1 MKRIFTFGLMLAS
14 VFALTNCTEELVDQT
29 VPTDEVTQETVTPK
43 EEGIPFQ
50 VYASLGAETKTEGY
64 IDDKTGKL
72 KTRWVS
78 TDKIHVFYEDEEG
91 TLVNAGVFTVSDTD
105 NGIFNG
111 FIPSNINPEET
122 YNWYF
127 VYDATKD
134 NLTTTSNEGVVTATV
149 TIGSSVQTQSS
160 TTGTNDDVAHIGAAN
175 CPMWGKAANVSG
187 SVTPRV
193 QMTHLAA
200 LYEITIQ
207 NKTKANSV
215 SGAQA
220 GSILV
225 KDVGIRV
232 SSTGTWLSKNSS
244 AKQKALVGDFT
255 LDILNGTLSQVAT
268 NENYS
273 VKLKITENPLSSI
286 ISGSEKKYYFV
297 TAPVD
302 IQNDRTTD
310 PSYYE
315 EIANPSNIISA
326 TEYQNSNSKSSYRV
340 ATKRQ
345 DIFAFHVNGSARTI
359 PAKEEYNQDIRSGKV
374 YEFIL
379 PVHELCN
386 PLVTNGFYIESAGR
400 KGTDEKYTYKGGF
413 LNLETK
419 EETDNSHIKTT
430 ILSFTNSEDI
440 DEAAVINGSAP
451 GFIRKLKGGS
461 GQIIIDGFAKDMINA
476 MPISFYASGYNDNP
490 TAMTIGNI
498 NLWVPTYNQDKNSD
512 NYTSLKYRKPVYRQ
526 MGTLLS
532 NLMSVLK
539 ISADG
544 IPRSALTAFV
554 DENTITFNNIV
565 SNGDFDSKNV
575 IVMDEN
581 ATHKGV
587 TAELVDSFI
596 SRFSAKDESGQTRT
610 ASYYGLYAILN
621 ATLNSDGTLSYN
633 AYKDA
638 SNQIV
643 RIKRN
648 NVEIELNE
656 ANMAIEADNTANG
669 IYYKIYNTINDKIGN
684 IAGGIFS
691 SMGEDL
697 VNTFFTS
704 PLDLRY
710 KLRDMRFR
718 LTIETY
724 PYAEKYPTSSKT
736 YGPMVFWGMHYGGT
750 ATDYSNY
757 DYK

>member
-1 MKRIFTFGLMLAS
+1 MKRIFTFGLMLTAL
-14 VFALTNCTEELVDQT
+14 FALTNCTEELVDTT
-29 VPTDEVTQETVTPK
+29 VPTDQVVEEQVTGV
-43 EEGIPFQ
+43 PFQ
-50 VYASLGAETKTEGY
+50 IQATLGVDTKTAG
-64 IDDKTGKL
+64 DFVGGKL
-72 KTRWVS
+72 KTKWKEN
-78 TDKIHVFYEDEEG
+78 DKINVLFAEVQNGAVGELKD
-91 TLVNAGVFTVSDTD
+91 AGLFTVTDTEH
-105 NGIFNG
+105 GIFEG
-111 FIPSNINPEET
+111 FLPNEGIEDSKT

-127 VYDATKD
+127 VYDASGATFAKD
-134 NLTTTSNEGVVTATV
+134 KTTATI
-149 TIGSSVQTQSS
+149 TIGSVEQKQS
-160 TTGTNDDVAHIGAAN
+160 TTTGNNTDTDVEHIGAASN
-175 CPMWGKAANVSG
+175 CPMWGRALNLSG
-187 SVTPRV
+187 SIYPRV

-200 LYEITIQ
+200 LYEVTIR
-207 NKTKANSV
+207 NETKANSI
-215 SGAQA
+215 SGATA
-220 GSILV
+220 GDILV
-225 KDVGIRV
+225 KDIGMSV
-232 SSTGTWLSKNSS
+232 SSTGTWISKDG
-244 AKQKALVGDFT
+244 KQQKALVGNFT
-255 LDILNGTLSQVAT
+255 LDVLNGTIGQDP
-268 NENYS
+268 NNKNYS
-273 VKLKITENPLSSI
+273 VKLTITENPLSSI
-286 ISGSEKKYYFV
+286 SSESGKNEKKYYFV
-297 TAPVD
+297 TAPID

-310 PSYYE
+310 PNYYE
-315 EIANPSNIISA
+315 EKADPSVVI
-326 TEYQNSNSKSSYRV
+326 TLEEYQNSSSKSKYQV

-345 DIFAFHVNGSARTI
+345 DKFTFTVNGSARTVS
-359 PAKEEYNQDIRSGKV
+359 AKAEYNQNTQSGNLYK
-374 YEFIL
+374 FTI
-379 PVHELCN
+379 PVHELTHPIN
-386 PLVTNGFYIESAGR
+386 TNGFFIESAGR
-400 KGTDEKYTYKGGF
+400 KGTDNEYTYKGGL
-413 LNLETK
+413 LNMQDK
-419 EETDNSHIKTT
+419 KATDESHLKCKILTFSNSDDNIKA
-430 ILSFTNSEDI
+430 D
-440 DEAAVINGSAP
+440 INGSAP
-451 GFIRKLKGGS
+451 DLISKLAGGS
-461 GQIIIDGFAKDMINA
+461 GQITIEGFAKDMINA
-476 MPISFYASGYNDNP
+476 MPISFYASRYNDTP
-490 TAMTIGNI
+490 TAMTLGRI
-498 NLWVPTYNQDKNSD
+498 NLWIPTYNNGD
-512 NYTSLKYRKPVYRQ
+512 YTSLKFRRPVYRE
-526 MGTLLS
+526 MGSILS
-532 NLMSVLK
+532 NLMSILG

-669 IYYKIYNTINDKIGN
+669 IYYKIYNTINNKIGN
-684 IAGGIFS
+684 IAGGMFS
-691 SMGEDL
+691 SLGEDL
-697 VNTFFTS
+697 VDTFFTS

-724 PYAEKYPTSSKT
+724 PYAEKYPTSSNT

-750 ATDYSNY
+750 TTDYSNY